1 MVQNINSSNNIFSS
15 FPDYSLNQQ
24 YYAAASSKIE
34 EVKPPVVTI
43 DKVEIEASQK
53 KAKKCKILFGS
64 TLASTILTAG
74 LASLLLI
81 KGVHGSAFKNGL
93 NKYKSKL
100 AQDIHEASQV
110 ATKDI
115 PTKVAYHTKKGAQKA
130 LDIMQAS
137 SNITTFKDW
146 GSDQLLRTNKVT
158 RTFAD
163 KCTSF
168 FKKIVD
174 GTLGKKYNK
183 VEVRIKDLT
192 SLLKQYDIKTLRA
205 LDQSQPIKIKGKTV
219 SLGECLDLLE
229 KQTSRLEGTFAD
241 NFSLGARKL
250 RDKKRTRLIADLP
263 QKIKERFFGT
273 KKSLFNIENYKTY
286 ATEDIAKPAQEE
298 LRREILRAKKEVT
311 NNIPSIT
318 EQLKSTLGSF
328 SGTVKPNDSATRTS
342 VQTLK
347 TQLETFRTCS
357 GSKEAQLRADVSK
370 HIVGTVDDMIA
381 SISKNKAYNET
392 EQKLMR
398 ELLDE
403 IKDGVLSTGD
413 NSKGALEEILTIL
426 NGLKSQ
432 NLISADTCKNYTK
445 MAQKITK
452 GMKDATELEM
462 GEYFIKQ
469 AELKVGS
476 APNDVIS
483 LLFPIGVGA
492 AAIAKG
498 DDKDEKISATL
509 TTVIPLVGTFATFI
523 YGTVK
528 MLSGAKNLIFSGVS
542 GMALSALGNYA
553 DKLYKKY
560 KDSGSIT
567 NVVKEEYDK
576 IWTGLEPQIKQFDEP
591 VDKKEKTK
599 KEETK

>member
-1 MVQNINSSNNIFSS
+1 MVQNVQSNSNIFSS
-15 FPDYSLNQQ
+15 FPDYSSLNQS
-24 YYAAASSKIE
+24 YSAVAASSVESIKT
-34 EVKPPVVTI
+34 PVVSI
-43 DKVEIEASQK
+43 DKVELEAKQK
-53 KAKKCKILFGS
+53 KKTRRKILFGS

-74 LASLLLI
+74 LASLLLA
-81 KGVHGSAFKNGL
+81 KGVHGSAFKNKL
-93 NKYKSKL
+93 NKYKAQL

-110 ATKDI
+110 RAKDI
-115 PTKVAYHTKKGAQKA
+115 PSKVAYQAKKGTKKA

-168 FKKIVD
+168 FKRVVD

-183 VEVRIKDLT
+183 VEGKIKDLT

-205 LDQSQPIKIKGKTV
+205 LDQSQTVKIKGKTLT
-219 SLGECLDLLE
+219 LGQCLDMLE
-229 KQTSRLEGTFAD
+229 KQTTRLDDAFGN
-241 NFSLGARKL
+241 NFSIGARKL
-250 RDKKRTRLIADLP
+250 RDKKRTRMLADLP

-273 KKSLFNIENYKTY
+273 KTSLFNLENYKTY

-318 EQLKSTLGSF
+318 EQIKASLSSF
-328 SGTVKPNDSATRTS
+328 SGIVRPNDSATRTS
-342 VQTLK
+342 VQKLK
-347 TQLETFRTCS
+347 TQLDVFKNCS
-357 GSKEAQLRADVSK
+357 GANEAQLRSEISEQ
-370 HIVGTVDDMIA
+370 IVATVDDVIA
-381 SISKNKAYNET
+381 ALGKNQTYDAT

-398 ELLDE
+398 GLLDE
-403 IKDGVLSTGD
+403 IKDGVISTGSD
-413 NSKGALEEILTIL
+413 SKGALEEILTIL
-426 NGLKSQ
+426 NGLKAEKI
-432 NLISADTCKNYTK
+432 ISADTCKNYGK
-445 MAQKITK
+445 MAKQITK

-462 GEYFIKQ
+462 GEYFLKQ

-483 LLFPIGVGA
+483 VLFPVGVGA

-509 TTVIPLVGTFATFI
+509 TTVIPLVGTFATFV

-542 GMALSALGNYA
+542 GLALSALGNYA

-560 KDSGSIT
+560 KDSGSLT
-567 NVVKEEYDK
+567 NVVKDEYNK
-576 IWTGLEPQIKQFDEP
+576 LWTGLEPQMKQFDEP
-591 VDKKEKTK
+591 EVKKTK
-599 KEETK
+599 KQETK